1 MSEADDII
9 AAFES
14 RVIEALTQAIGERA
28 VVVQI
33 VSTSADAIRRE
44 WGGARPYI
52 QAIDKRK
59 RDRQIVAAWRA
70 QRAAGTEDRQHL
82 AERFGV
88 HRATVDRVIG
98 RALAKPASGGFGSSD
113 WNL

>member
-14 RVIEALTQAIGERA
+14 RLIEALVSAIGDR
-28 VVVQI
+28 VDVVQI
-33 VSTSADAIRRE
+33 VSTSADAIRQE

-52 QAIDKRK
+52 HAVDRRK

-70 QRAAGTEDRQHL
+70 QRAAGAEDRNQL

-88 HRATVDRVIG
+88 HRATIDRVIC
-98 RALAKPASGGFGSSD
+98 RSLAKPERAGFGSSD